1 MQGLFNEIFDLNHDG
16 KLNDVERTVELG
28 AFATIIDLD
37 DKEDKKKEMEMSEL
51 DEEEIDVMDERR
63 EALEEAGIDPDE
75 YEF

>member
-1 MQGLFNEIFDLNHDG
+1 
-16 KLNDVERTVELG
+16 
-28 AFATIIDLD
+28 LD

>member
-37 DKEDKKKEMEMSEL
+37 GNQYIVFKDSNGK
-51 DEEEIDVMDERR
+51 VMK
-63 EALEEAGIDPDE
+63 PVTF
-75 YEF
+75 Y